1 MNVKNEDFANSLTH
15 GLGVVI
21 FLIAALFIFLDPLLL
36 KVNPFW
42 PLVVYSLCLLTTY
55 TISTVYHAVTSTGKK
70 ALMRKFDHISIFLLI
85 GGTFTPIVVYNMGDW
100 NGLPFLASFW
110 GVLVGGMVFKIF
122 FTGKFKLVSTIIYIG
137 VAWVGAFFAWPLVHS
152 MPRLVVSFVIVGGL
166 FYTIGTLFYMR
177 KNMPYHH
184 AIWHLFVLAGSA
196 AHFYAILLSL
206 QA

>member
-1 MNVKNEDFANSLTH
+1 MNGKNEDFANSLTH
-15 GLGVVI
+15 GLGAVI
-21 FLIAALFIFLDPLLL
+21 FLIAALFFFLDPLLL
-36 KVNPFW
+36 KVNSFW

-55 TISTVYHAVTSTGKK
+55 TISTVYHAVTSTEKK

-100 NGLPFLASFW
+100 NGLPFLAGFW
-110 GVLVGGMVFKIF
+110 GVLLGGMVFKIF
-122 FTGKFKLVSTIIYIG
+122 FTGKFKLVSTIIYVG
-137 VAWVGAFFAWPLVHS
+137 VAWVGAFFAWPLVHN

-206 QA
+206 

>member
-55 TISTVYHAVTSTGKK
+55 TISAVYHAVTSTGKK